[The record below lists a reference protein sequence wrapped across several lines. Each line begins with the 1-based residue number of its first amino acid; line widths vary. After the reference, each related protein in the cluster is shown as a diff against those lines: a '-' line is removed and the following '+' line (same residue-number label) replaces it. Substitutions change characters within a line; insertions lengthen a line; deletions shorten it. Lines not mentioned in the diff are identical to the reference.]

1 MSIETIIGDPVRL
14 LLGDKISDAYK
25 QDIYVPKVADVHAVA
40 LAKTTDEVRKLVN
53 YAIEQ
58 DLKIIARGAGTGVAG
73 AQVPIHGNELIIDVS
88 QMKQIVGFD
97 EATMTLTVEPGVLL
111 SEIQEYVESRGY
123 FYPPDPGSKHST
135 IGGNVATNAGGMRAV
150 KYGTTRDYVRA
161 IEVVL
166 PTGETVELGSL
177 NIKSSS
183 GYDLKNLLIGS
194 EGTLGIITQ
203 IKLKVLPLPKYKQS
217 VLLAFD
223 SVTSATDGVLT
234 ILANGIDPTAL
245 ELFERG
251 TIVYSETFTK
261 QLLPLQTGE
270 AYVLMTLDGNEMA
283 TVTSRADV
291 VKQLLQSKAIA
302 VLALDVE
309 QEKLAWKLRDHILV
323 ALMEFTEFEMLDE
336 VVPINRFAE
345 MISYTKELQGKHGIS
360 VINFGHAGDGNI
372 HTVLMREGLDQETW
386 IAKREAL
393 LTDLYEKVAAL
404 GGLPSAEHG
413 IGIIKK
419 SYFEKMIHPVELN
432 LMRKVKNAIDPDN
445 RLNPGKLL

>member
-1 MSIETIIGDPVRL
+1 MSLQTIINDSERL
-14 LLGDKISDAYK
+14 LLGEQISDVYKKDAY
-25 QDIYVPKVADVHAVA
+25 VTDVVDVQAVA
-40 LAKTTDEVRKLVN
+40 LVKTTDEVRKLVN

-88 QMKQIVGFD
+88 QMKQIIELD

-161 IEVVL
+161 MEVVM

-234 ILANGIDPTAL
+234 ILSNGIEPTAL

-251 TIVYSETFTK
+251 TIAYSEKFTK
-261 QLLPLQTGE
+261 ELLPLQLGD
-270 AYVLMTLDGNEMA
+270 AYVLMTLDDNEMQSI
-283 TVTSRADV
+283 TRRVKV
-291 VKQLLQSKAIA
+291 VEQLVQNKAIA
-302 VLALDVE
+302 ALTLNKE
-309 QEKLAWKLRDHILV
+309 QEKSAWKLRDYILV

-345 MISYTKELQGKHGIS
+345 MISYTKELQRKHGIR

-372 HTVLMREGLDQETW
+372 HTVLMKEDLEQEIWT
-386 IAKREAL
+386 AKREAL
-393 LTDLYEKVAAL
+393 LADLYEKVANL

-419 SYFEKMIHPVELN
+419 SYLEKMINPVELN
-432 LMRKVKNAIDPDN
+432 LMRKVKNAIDPDD
-445 RLNPGKLL
+445 RLNPGKLI